1 MLNLFKTRGTSSQQP
16 CTNAMA
22 AYVDAQGAVEG
33 FFSLESAALWDSL
46 LAYQEH
52 ERVLGDMLE
61 IGVYKGRSA
70 LMSSLHLRAGERFV
84 LVDATEFMKEAEV
97 HLKPILGNRGEYIYK
112 MSNELRFDRQL
123 ISSKF
128 RWIHVDGDH
137 TGRSVLGDLEI
148 CEPLLSDDGCLVIDD
163 FFSPMYPQLTE
174 TVYKFISINQT
185 KLTLQLVGWNK
196 AYLCRPLY
204 ARFYRRFIVQDLAAQ
219 LRQRNITEFSITKT
233 TSLEESPTFGICTR
247 LKDQD
252 YYGLDSNPGE
262 LPL

>member
-1 MLNLFKTRGTSSQQP
+1 MFNRFTRRVQSKIPDGT
-16 CTNAMA
+16 AMEAFLA
-22 AYVDAQGAVEG
+22 AEAGIEG
-33 FFSLESAALWDSL
+33 FFSLESAALWDCL
-46 LAYQEH
+46 LSTQEKQQI
-52 ERVLGDMLE
+52 LGDMLE

-70 LMSSLHLRAGERFV
+70 LMSSLHLRVGERFV

-97 HLKPILGNRGEYIYK
+97 HLKPILGNRAEYIYK
-112 MSNELRFDRQL
+112 MSGELRFDREL
-123 ISSKF
+123 TSSKF
-128 RWIHVDGDH
+128 RWIHIDGDH

-174 TVYKFISINQT
+174 TVYDFLSANHT

-196 AYLCRPLY
+196 AYLCRPLH
-204 ARFYRRFIVQDLAAQ
+204 ARFYRRFIVHDLAAQ
-219 LRQRNITEFSITKT
+219 LRQRNITAFSITKT
-233 TSLEESPTFGICTR
+233 TSLEESPTFGICAR

-252 YYGLDSNPGE
+252 YYGLDSNPKE